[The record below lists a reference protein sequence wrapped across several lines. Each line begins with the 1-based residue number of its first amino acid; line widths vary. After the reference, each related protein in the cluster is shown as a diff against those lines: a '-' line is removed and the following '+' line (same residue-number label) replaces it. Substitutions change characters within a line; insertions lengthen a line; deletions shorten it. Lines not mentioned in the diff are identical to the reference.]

1 MSTLRPPSPP
11 PAGPVNTTPAAA
23 AAPDALRF
31 LAQPMAQTLAPAAS
45 AAAAS
50 ATKTTPPPAPVPS
63 NLLPPAPPIVD
74 PRSGRVVPAGGGLAQ
89 QPWGARPPLAKPP
102 THKYRARWAS
112 VHKIHSLFADGF
124 PELEQRYVRERDA
137 AERVYEYNLGTIE
150 REPGGID
157 ETGALRAAFRA
168 LDDACADADDAELA
182 DARRTFVEEMRK
194 WSFRGARA
202 PAALAETLSDCD
214 GEDDE
219 GRVVGVRARSPV
231 VTPGEETGAPVLPPA
246 TQVAAPPPLS
256 ARGPD
261 RGRAALDALLWQGM
275 QELRDAYH
283 VLAAERRPAPR
294 PPPVVEAL
302 APATERPSAGLNA
315 LALAT
320 QMEL

>member
-1 MSTLRPPSPP
+1 MIFP
-11 PAGPVNTTPAAA
+11 
-23 AAPDALRF
+23 PDAHVAKAVAL
-31 LAQPMAQTLAPAAS
+31 
-45 AAAAS
+45 S
-50 ATKTTPPPAPVPS
+50 ATPVDAA
-63 NLLPPAPPIVD
+63 LF
-74 PRSGRVVPAGGGLAQ
+74 
-89 QPWGARPPLAKPP
+89 
-102 THKYRARWAS
+102 RAM
-112 VHKIHSLFADGF
+112 
-124 PELEQRYVRERDA
+124 RYVMPAHRF
-137 AERVYEYNLGTIE
+137 
-150 REPGGID
+150 
-157 ETGALRAAFRA
+157 RAARLVSA
-168 LDDACADADDAELA
+168 
-182 DARRTFVEEMRK
+182 
-194 WSFRGARA
+194 
-202 PAALAETLSDCD
+202 AALAETLSDCD
-214 GEDDE
+214 GEDE

-231 VTPGEETGAPVLPPA
+231 VAPEGDSGPPVLPPA

>member
-1 MSTLRPPSPP
+1 MIFP
-11 PAGPVNTTPAAA
+11 
-23 AAPDALRF
+23 PDAHVAKAVAL
-31 LAQPMAQTLAPAAS
+31 
-45 AAAAS
+45 S
-50 ATKTTPPPAPVPS
+50 ATPVDAA
-63 NLLPPAPPIVD
+63 LL
-74 PRSGRVVPAGGGLAQ
+74 
-89 QPWGARPPLAKPP
+89 
-102 THKYRARWAS
+102 RAM
-112 VHKIHSLFADGF
+112 
-124 PELEQRYVRERDA
+124 RYVMPAHRF
-137 AERVYEYNLGTIE
+137 
-150 REPGGID
+150 
-157 ETGALRAAFRA
+157 RAAR
-168 LDDACADADDAELA
+168 L
-182 DARRTFVEEMRK
+182 V
-194 WSFRGARA
+194 SFRGARA

-214 GEDDE
+214 GEDGE

-231 VTPGEETGAPVLPPA
+231 VAPEGDSGPPVLPPA

>member
-1 MSTLRPPSPP
+1 
-11 PAGPVNTTPAAA
+11 
-23 AAPDALRF
+23 
-31 LAQPMAQTLAPAAS
+31 MAQTLAPAAS

-50 ATKTTPPPAPVPS
+50 ATKTTAPPPAAVPS

-74 PRSGRVVPAGGGLAQ
+74 PRSGRVVPAGGGVAAMMTQSGLAQ

-231 VTPGEETGAPVLPPA
+231 VTPGEET
-246 TQVAAPPPLS
+246 VAILDEGLVELH
-256 ARGPD
+256 RGP
-261 RGRAALDALLWQGM
+261 RRRRSLRASDKGDGSQRADDYANTHGDDEAVTAPDWGLVLRLLCLV
-275 QELRDAYH
+275 LRN
-283 VLAAERRPAPR
+283 RRVHSSN
-294 PPPVVEAL
+294 VVNL
-302 APATERPSAGLNA
+302 
-315 LALAT
+315 
-320 QMEL
+320 

>member
-1 MSTLRPPSPP
+1 MGTL
-11 PAGPVNTTPAAA
+11 
-23 AAPDALRF
+23 
-31 LAQPMAQTLAPAAS
+31 
-45 AAAAS
+45 
-50 ATKTTPPPAPVPS
+50 
-63 NLLPPAPPIVD
+63 
-74 PRSGRVVPAGGGLAQ
+74 
-89 QPWGARPPLAKPP
+89 
-102 THKYRARWAS
+102 RWAS

-182 DARRTFVEEMRK
+182 NARRTFVEEMRK

>member
-1 MSTLRPPSPP
+1 
-11 PAGPVNTTPAAA
+11 
-23 AAPDALRF
+23 
-31 LAQPMAQTLAPAAS
+31 MAETLAPAS

-50 ATKTTPPPAPVPS
+50 VTKPPP
-63 NLLPPAPPIVD
+63 PPIVD
-74 PRSGRVVPAGGGLAQ
+74 PRSGRVVQ
-89 QPWGARPPLAKPP
+89 QPWGAPRPPPAKPP

-157 ETGALRAAFRA
+157 ETAALRAAFRA

-231 VTPGEETGAPVLPPA
+231 VAPEGESGPPVLPPA

>member
-1 MSTLRPPSPP
+1 M
-11 PAGPVNTTPAAA
+11 GMD
-23 AAPDALRF
+23 DA
-31 LAQPMAQTLAPAAS
+31 
-45 AAAAS
+45 
-50 ATKTTPPPAPVPS
+50 
-63 NLLPPAPPIVD
+63 
-74 PRSGRVVPAGGGLAQ
+74 
-89 QPWGARPPLAKPP
+89 

-157 ETGALRAAFRA
+157 ETAALRAAFRA
-168 LDDACADADDAELA
+168 LDDACAAADDAELA
-182 DARRTFVEEMRK
+182 DARRTFVQEMRK

-214 GEDDE
+214 GEDAE
-219 GRVVGVRARSPV
+219 GRVVGVRARSPIISP
-231 VTPGEETGAPVLPPA
+231 PGEESGPPVLPPA

>member
-1 MSTLRPPSPP
+1 MIFP
-11 PAGPVNTTPAAA
+11 
-23 AAPDALRF
+23 PDAHVAKAVAL
-31 LAQPMAQTLAPAAS
+31 
-45 AAAAS
+45 S
-50 ATKTTPPPAPVPS
+50 ATSVDAA
-63 NLLPPAPPIVD
+63 LL
-74 PRSGRVVPAGGGLAQ
+74 
-89 QPWGARPPLAKPP
+89 
-102 THKYRARWAS
+102 RAM
-112 VHKIHSLFADGF
+112 
-124 PELEQRYVRERDA
+124 RYVMPAHR
-137 AERVYEYNLGTIE
+137 
-150 REPGGID
+150 
-157 ETGALRAAFRA
+157 LRAARLVSA
-168 LDDACADADDAELA
+168 AGAEFPFDVLI
-182 DARRTFVEEMRK
+182 
-194 WSFRGARA
+194 

-231 VTPGEETGAPVLPPA
+231 VAPPGEESGPPVLPPA

>member
-1 MSTLRPPSPP
+1 MD
-11 PAGPVNTTPAAA
+11 
-23 AAPDALRF
+23 DA
-31 LAQPMAQTLAPAAS
+31 
-45 AAAAS
+45 
-50 ATKTTPPPAPVPS
+50 
-63 NLLPPAPPIVD
+63 
-74 PRSGRVVPAGGGLAQ
+74 
-89 QPWGARPPLAKPP
+89 

-157 ETGALRAAFRA
+157 ETAALRAAFRA
-168 LDDACADADDAELA
+168 LDDACAAADDAELA

-231 VTPGEETGAPVLPPA
+231 VAPEGDSGPPVLPPA

-294 PPPVVEAL
+294 PQPVVEAL

>member
-1 MSTLRPPSPP
+1 MRYVM
-11 PAGPVNTTPAAA
+11 PAHRFRAAR
-23 AAPDALRF
+23 LV
-31 LAQPMAQTLAPAAS
+31 S
-45 AAAAS
+45 AAGAEF
-50 ATKTTPPPAPVPS
+50 PFDV
-63 NLLPPAPPIVD
+63 
-74 PRSGRVVPAGGGLAQ
+74 VVP
-89 QPWGARPPLAKPP
+89 
-102 THKYRARWAS
+102 
-112 VHKIHSLFADGF
+112 
-124 PELEQRYVRERDA
+124 
-137 AERVYEYNLGTIE
+137 
-150 REPGGID
+150 
-157 ETGALRAAFRA
+157 LR
-168 LDDACADADDAELA
+168 
-182 DARRTFVEEMRK
+182 
-194 WSFRGARA
+194 G
-202 PAALAETLSDCD
+202 DCD
-214 GEDDE
+214 GEDAE

-231 VTPGEETGAPVLPPA
+231 VAPEGDSGPPVLPPA

>member
-1 MSTLRPPSPP
+1 MCVLFSDVIFP
-11 PAGPVNTTPAAA
+11 
-23 AAPDALRF
+23 PDAHVAKAVAL
-31 LAQPMAQTLAPAAS
+31 
-45 AAAAS
+45 S
-50 ATKTTPPPAPVPS
+50 ATPVDAA
-63 NLLPPAPPIVD
+63 LL
-74 PRSGRVVPAGGGLAQ
+74 
-89 QPWGARPPLAKPP
+89 
-102 THKYRARWAS
+102 RAM
-112 VHKIHSLFADGF
+112 
-124 PELEQRYVRERDA
+124 RYVMPAHRF
-137 AERVYEYNLGTIE
+137 
-150 REPGGID
+150 
-157 ETGALRAAFRA
+157 RAARLVSA
-168 LDDACADADDAELA
+168 
-182 DARRTFVEEMRK
+182 
-194 WSFRGARA
+194 
-202 PAALAETLSDCD
+202 AALAETLSDCD

-231 VTPGEETGAPVLPPA
+231 VAPEGDSGPPVLPPA